1 MAKPRVTATDR
12 LSNVIE
18 VVELG
23 QRTGLLTVER
33 GSGSVL
39 EEGEI
44 YFVSGRAVYASLA
57 GLRGREALAGLSRWG
72 ACRFAFD
79 TDAARPSSNLMP
91 PSGALRG
98 PAGSPP
104 PTPSAPYGP
113 GASRPGSSGRLP
125 EGSGTWNVQPDGA
138 SGFNGFNGA
147 TSQGGYAAPYTAYN
161 GAASP
166 GQPPAQGYPPATPG
180 YAPGYGPVPGMRDPA
195 ARPMMP
201 PQPAL
206 GTHPL
211 NAAQGFLARR
221 PRRAPDVRDLMTV
234 VSTHNLSRGHR
245 TLLLLA
251 DGEHNVLDLA
261 RLSSKSVDEVTT
273 LLNEL
278 EMRGLIY
285 YYA

>member
-72 ACRFAFD
+72 SCRFAFD
-79 TDAARPSSNLMP
+79 KDAPRPSSNLAP
-91 PSGALRG
+91 VPGAMRG
-98 PAGSPP
+98 PNTNSPP
-104 PTPSAPYGP
+104 ASYGP
-113 GASRPGSSGRLP
+113 GASRPSSSGRLP
-125 EGSGTWNVQPDGA
+125 EGSGTWNVHPDGV
-138 SGFNGFNGA
+138 NGING
-147 TSQGGYAAPYTAYN
+147 QNGYAAPYTPYS
-161 GAASP
+161 GAPSP
-166 GQPPAQGYPPATPG
+166 GMPAQSYPPA
-180 YAPGYGPVPGMRDPA
+180 APGYGSAAGMRDPA
-195 ARPMMP
+195 TGRLPMP
-201 PQPAL
+201 PQPAP

-234 VSTHNLSRGHR
+234 VTAHNLSRGHR

>member
-33 GSGSVL
+33 GSGSVQ

-72 ACRFAFD
+72 SCRFAFD
-79 TDAARPSSNLMP
+79 KDAPRPSSNLAP
-91 PSGALRG
+91 IPGAMRG
-98 PAGSPP
+98 SDTSSPP
-104 PTPSAPYGP
+104 APYGP
-113 GASRPGSSGRLP
+113 GASRPSTPGRLP
-125 EGSGTWNVQPDGA
+125 EGSGTWNVHPDSLNGV
-138 SGFNGFNGA
+138 SGVNGQN
-147 TSQGGYAAPYTAYN
+147 GYAAPYTPYS
-161 GAASP
+161 GASTP
-166 GQPPAQGYPPATPG
+166 GMPAQSYPPA
-180 YAPGYGPVPGMRDPA
+180 APGYGSTAGMRDPA
-195 ARPMMP
+195 SGTGRLPMS
-201 PQPAL
+201 PQPAP

-234 VSTHNLSRGHR
+234 VTAHNLSRGHR

-285 YYA
+285 YYM

>member
-33 GSGSVL
+33 GSGSVQ

-72 ACRFAFD
+72 SCRFAFD
-79 TDAARPSSNLMP
+79 KDAPRPSSNLAP
-91 PSGALRG
+91 IPGAMRG
-98 PAGSPP
+98 PDTNSPP
-104 PTPSAPYGP
+104 TPYGP
-113 GASRPGSSGRLP
+113 GASRSSGPGRLP
-125 EGSGTWNVQPDGA
+125 EGSGTWNVHPDGV
-138 SGFNGFNGA
+138 NGVNGVNGQ
-147 TSQGGYAAPYTAYN
+147 SGYAAPYTPYS
-161 GAASP
+161 GASSP
-166 GQPPAQGYPPATPG
+166 GVPAQGYPPA
-180 YAPGYGPVPGMRDPA
+180 APGYGYGSAAGMRDPA
-195 ARPMMP
+195 TGRLPMP
-201 PQPAL
+201 PQPAP

-234 VSTHNLSRGHR
+234 VTAHNLSRGHR

-285 YYA
+285 YYT

>member
-23 QRTGLLTVER
+23 QRSGLLTVER
-33 GSGSVL
+33 GSGSVQ

-79 TDAARPSSNLMP
+79 KDAPRPSSNLTP
-91 PSGALRG
+91 IAGAPRG
-98 PAGSPP
+98 PDTSSPP
-104 PTPSAPYGP
+104 APYGP
-113 GASRPGSSGRLP
+113 GASRPSGTGRLP
-125 EGSGTWNVQPDGA
+125 EGSGTWNVHPDGV
-138 SGFNGFNGA
+138 NGA
-147 TSQGGYAAPYTAYN
+147 TGHGGYAAPYTPYS

-166 GQPPAQGYPPATPG
+166 GMPAQSYPPA
-180 YAPGYGPVPGMRDPA
+180 APGYGGLAGMRDPA
-195 ARPMMP
+195 AVRQPAP
-201 PQPAL
+201 GPHPQPAP

-221 PRRAPDVRDLMTV
+221 PRRAPDVHDLMTV
-234 VSTHNLSRGHR
+234 VTTHNLSRGHR
-245 TLLLLA
+245 TLILLA

>member
-12 LSNVIE
+12 LSNVID

-72 ACRFAFD
+72 SCRFAFD
-79 TDAARPSSNLMP
+79 KDAPRPSSNLAP
-91 PSGALRG
+91 APGAMRG
-98 PAGSPP
+98 PGTNS
-104 PTPSAPYGP
+104 PSASYGP
-113 GASRPGSSGRLP
+113 GASRPSGPGRLP
-125 EGSGTWNVQPDGA
+125 EGSGTWNVHPDGI
-138 SGFNGFNGA
+138 NGA
-147 TSQGGYAAPYTAYN
+147 NGQNGYAAPYTPYTPYTPYS
-161 GAASP
+161 GAPSP
-166 GQPPAQGYPPATPG
+166 GTPAQSYPPA
-180 YAPGYGPVPGMRDPA
+180 APSYGYGNSAGMRDPA
-195 ARPMMP
+195 TGRLPMP
-201 PQPAL
+201 PQPAP

-211 NAAQGFLARR
+211 NTAQGFLARR
-221 PRRAPDVRDLMTV
+221 PRRAPDVSDLITIV
-234 VSTHNLSRGHR
+234 TSHNLSRGHR

-273 LLNEL
+273 LLNDL

-285 YYA
+285 YYT

>member
-33 GSGSVL
+33 GSGSVQ

-79 TDAARPSSNLMP
+79 KDAPRPSSNLTP
-91 PSGALRG
+91 IPGALRG
-98 PAGSPP
+98 PDTNSPP
-104 PTPSAPYGP
+104 TPYGP
-113 GASRPGSSGRLP
+113 GASRPSGTGRLP
-125 EGSGTWNVQPDGA
+125 EGSGAWNVHPDGV
-138 SGFNGFNGA
+138 NGA
-147 TSQGGYAAPYTAYN
+147 TSQGGYAAPYTPYS
-161 GAASP
+161 GASSV
-166 GQPPAQGYPPATPG
+166 GMPAQGYPPPA
-180 YAPGYGPVPGMRDPA
+180 APGFGGIAGMRDPA
-195 ARPMMP
+195 AARPPAP
-201 PQPAL
+201 PQPAP

-261 RLSSKSVDEVTT
+261 RLSSKSVDEVST